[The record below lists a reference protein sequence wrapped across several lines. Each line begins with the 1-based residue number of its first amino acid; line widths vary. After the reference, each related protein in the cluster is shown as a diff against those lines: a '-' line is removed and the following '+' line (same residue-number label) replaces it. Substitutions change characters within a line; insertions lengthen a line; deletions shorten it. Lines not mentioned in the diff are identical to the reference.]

1 MTSILTVLF
10 GVPQSQYAAIAFI
23 ISCIVCTTIII
34 INNNNI
40 SLYDKLIIV
49 FIAFIISIPGVA
61 LTFLQLTCIVTGA
74 GIKNTQWWCNIYAWI
89 LSIIIIFYSL
99 CLIISV
105 FIPISNNKNSVI
117 YNTKINNCNKSNNL
131 NNNFNNRYKDTFAD
145 IDIINNLIKASSSN
159 INTGNTSNLV
169 GTAGN
174 LGNAGNVGNI
184 GTTDSNLL
192 PFEYNDQLTFAD
204 ILNNSR

>member
-1 MTSILTVLF
+1 MTNILKILF

-34 INNNNI
+34 INNNNMA
-40 SLYDKLIIV
+40 LYDKFIII
-49 FIAFIISIPGVA
+49 FIAFIISLPGVA

-74 GIKNTQWWCNIYAWI
+74 GANNTRWWCNIYAWV
-89 LSIIIIFYSL
+89 LSIIIIFYAI
-99 CLIISV
+99 CLIVSV
-105 FIPISNNKNSVI
+105 FIPINNYKSIDNSNEKSIV
-117 YNTKINNCNKSNNL
+117 KSNNI
-131 NNNFNNRYKDTFAD
+131 YKDTFAD
-145 IDIINNLIKASSSN
+145 IDIVNNLIKASSSN
-159 INTGNTSNLV
+159 INVGNTGNIV

-174 LGNAGNVGNI
+174 LGNAGN
-184 GTTDSNLL
+184 TDSNLL

>member
-1 MTSILTVLF
+1 MTNILKILF

-34 INNNNI
+34 INNNNMA
-40 SLYDKLIIV
+40 LYDKFIII
-49 FIAFIISIPGVA
+49 FIAFIISLPGVA

-74 GIKNTQWWCNIYAWI
+74 GANNTRWWCNIYAWV
-89 LSIIIIFYSL
+89 LSIIIIFYAI
-99 CLIISV
+99 CLIVSV
-105 FIPISNNKNSVI
+105 FIPINKYRFNDKYIEKSIV
-117 YNTKINNCNKSNNL
+117 KSNNI
-131 NNNFNNRYKDTFAD
+131 YKDTFAD
-145 IDIINNLIKASSSN
+145 IDIVNNLIKASSSN
-159 INTGNTSNLV
+159 INVGNTGNIV

-174 LGNAGNVGNI
+174 LGNAGN
-184 GTTDSNLL
+184 TDSNLL